1 MGVGVK
7 VEVKVKAPIHYC
19 THVPVVTIQLPA
31 IGINMIRLSFA
42 RVARSPRLKHSLPD
56 VRCLTTLYLLRKLYV
71 GRRLRVGEVKRT

>member
-1 MGVGVK
+1 MK

-31 IGINMIRLSFA
+31 IGINMIRFA